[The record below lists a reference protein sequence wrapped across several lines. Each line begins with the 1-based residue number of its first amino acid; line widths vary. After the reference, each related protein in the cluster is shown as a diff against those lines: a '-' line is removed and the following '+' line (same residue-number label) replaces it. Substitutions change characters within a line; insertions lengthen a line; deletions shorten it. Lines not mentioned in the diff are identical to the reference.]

1 MAEKQNLNDSS
12 SQLSLQQ
19 WGQQDNVQTVFE
31 KNKEMFTKDHF
42 LLNLHDSLFS
52 TSSNCVDFYSLNEK
66 RYNIQER
73 KEGKISK
80 LKIQAGGKIELLN
93 LQYPR

>member
-1 MAEKQNLNDSS
+1 MEEKQNLDDSS

-42 LLNLHDSLFS
+42 LLNLHDSQLAQIVYS
-52 TSSNCVDFYSLNEK
+52 YSLNRRGK
-66 RYNIQER
+66 YSR
-73 KEGKISK
+73 KEEEGKIRK
-80 LKIQAGGKIELLN
+80 LKIQAGGKMQFVN
-93 LQYPR
+93 SQYPW

>member
-1 MAEKQNLNDSS
+1 MEEKQNLDDSS

-42 LLNLHDSLFS
+42 LLNLHDSLSS
-52 TSSNCVDFYSLNEK
+52 TSSNRVDFYSLNEK

>member
-1 MAEKQNLNDSS
+1 MEEKQNLDDSS

-52 TSSNCVDFYSLNEK
+52 TSSNCVDFYSLNKK
-66 RYNIQER
+66 RNNIQER

-80 LKIQAGGKIELLN
+80 LKIQAGGKIQFVN
-93 LQYPR
+93 SQYPK